1 MVGEEC
7 IWNEEEDIGY
17 TYMNNMNNLSVGTE
31 GFIPFS
37 TYCFQTK
44 GVNLMC

>member
-31 GFIPFS
+31 GSFLFLRIVFK
-37 TYCFQTK
+37 QK
-44 GVNLMC
+44 VLI